1 MMAAPLAPTT
11 EVTQRMRRFLAL
23 SLLALL
29 VFPAGALAGHE
40 ADPASPNMEKL
51 GHNLE
56 VPASAGAIHSDIAF
70 WRNYAFQ
77 GSYDGFRILDLS
89 NPAAPAE
96 VADVQCGASQ
106 GDMTI
111 SPDGKVLVRSQDTP
125 RILPGNDIRQAC
137 HPGTGG
143 SAAEG
148 FEGLQIFDVSNKRS
162 PQFITAVPTDCGSH
176 THTQYYDRANNR
188 LIIYVSRSGCTGQTN
203 NPYGLA
209 GTNPLPR
216 ITAVEVP
223 LANPATARVVNNN
236 IPAGQNGC
244 HDVAVYEGIDRL
256 YGACR
261 PFMILW
267 DIADP
272 VNPVQLHAV
281 THPGV
286 TPTLGTS
293 GWHSASFSWDGK
305 ILIAGWEPGGGVR
318 PRCQETNAPLTDTAD
333 PTDVQTA
340 EMKSVFFFRASD
352 GALLNTW
359 VLPRPQT
366 DQEACTIHNYNP
378 VPILDRHLLAMGNY
392 TAGTSVLDFTDVMN
406 PREVAW
412 VDPRPVDLNKGGAW
426 SSHWYNRYLWE
437 SDIDEGLNVFR
448 WASPFTART
457 LLMPLLN
464 PQTQG
469 EPFACTAAVRGKR
482 VVAGRRSTVNVVL
495 TVAAGHERLAIR
507 QPAKNVTVRLAGRG
521 ISTTRATNGAGVA
534 RFVVRPSR
542 AGTIRVIAP
551 GAVNMKGCATRFTVS
566 APPRRAKPGPA
577 LSGRRA
583 AR

>member
-1 MMAAPLAPTT
+1 M
-11 EVTQRMRRFLAL
+11 LAL
-23 SLLALL
+23 
-29 VFPAGALAGHE
+29 PASALAGHE
-40 ADPASPNMEKL
+40 ADPASPNMQKI

-56 VPASAGAIHSDIAF
+56 VPVSGGAIHSDIAF

-77 GSYDGFRILDLS
+77 GSYDGFRILDIS
-89 NPAAPAE
+89 NPAAPTE
-96 VADVQCGASQ
+96 VADVLCGASQ

-111 SPDGKVLVRSQDTP
+111 SPDGRILVRSQDSP
-125 RILPGNDIRQAC
+125 RVLPGNDIAQAC
-137 HPGTGG
+137 HPGT
-143 SAAEG
+143 STSVSQG
-148 FEGLQIFDVSNKRS
+148 FEGLQIFDVSDKANPR
-162 PQFITAVPTDCGSH
+162 FVTAVATDCGSH

-203 NPYGLA
+203 NPYGIA

-223 LANPATARVVNNN
+223 LANPGAARVVNNN
-236 IPAGQNGC
+236 IPAGNNGC
-244 HDVAVYEGIDRL
+244 HDVAVYEGINRL

-261 PFMILW
+261 PYMILW
-267 DIADP
+267 DISDP
-272 VNPVQLHAV
+272 VNPIQLHAV
-281 THPGV
+281 THAGV

-293 GWHSASFSWDGK
+293 GWHSASFSWDGR

-318 PRCQETNAPLTDTAD
+318 PRCQATGVPLTDTAD
-333 PTDVQTA
+333 PDDVQTD

-352 GALLNTW
+352 GALINTW

-392 TAGTSVLDFTDVMN
+392 TAGTSVLDFTDPMN
-406 PREVAW
+406 PRELGW
-412 VDPRPVDLNKGGAW
+412 VDPLPVDLNKGGSW

-448 WASPFTART
+448 LDEPVTART

-469 EPFACTAAVRGKR
+469 LRFACRATRSRAR
-482 VVAGRRSTVNVVL
+482 VVAGRRTAVTVRL
-495 TVAAGHERLAIR
+495 TVAAGHEGVTIR
-507 QPAKNVTVRLAGRG
+507 QPAQRVSVRLR
-521 ISTTRATNGAGVA
+521 GAGVTARRQTNSAGTA
-534 RFVVRPSR
+534 RFVVRAKR
-542 AGTIRVIAP
+542 AGTIRVVSP
-551 GAVNMKGCATRFTVS
+551 GALNMRGCATRLAVR
-566 APPRRAKPGPA
+566 AAPRRAPAGPA
-577 LSGRRA
+577 LTGRA
-583 AR
+583 AAR